1 MKNSKGL
8 MLVIL
13 ILPWL
18 TVPLLGRRAFK
29 KYYPSALFICIFTKV
44 IDIFGEKRKWW
55 RFYEGIPPLDSMNFF
70 NFGPYFV
77 TSLWILKMTYGRF
90 YSYLI
95 SNAILHVC
103 FIYLGGVKLA
113 KRYKIFSLKALSKFQ
128 YLTIDFLR
136 ALLLYG
142 FQSILDLRHKN
153 LPKGS
158 YTE

>member
-1 MKNSKGL
+1 
-8 MLVIL
+8 
-13 ILPWL
+13 
-18 TVPLLGRRAFK
+18 
-29 KYYPSALFICIFTKV
+29 
-44 IDIFGEKRKWW
+44 
-55 RFYEGIPPLDSMNFF
+55 MNFF